1 MSKAPITKVPSPVG
15 GGGLGWGRLYR
26 TAMDALYRFC
36 VIVAGGALV
45 LISAVIPW
53 GVFTRYVLNSAASW
67 PEPMAILLTIV
78 LTFFGAAA
86 CYRAGTHM
94 SVSVLVRV
102 MPLPLRRVIE
112 PFAEGLVALVGLFM
126 VIWGAR
132 LVDATWHQSI
142 AEFPSLSVG
151 LTYLPIP
158 VGWRHNAAVRCRA
171 PADRAPAA
179 GRRTDA
185 ALRRVHSRP
194 MEILIVVGT
203 LLVCFALGVPIAYAL
218 GLGALAGAY
227 WIGIPLEAVML
238 QVSSGVSKF
247 AMLTIPFFV
256 LAGAIMAEG
265 GMARRLVAFANVLVG
280 LVRVRGG
287 LSAVNV
293 LATTFL
299 SGISGSAVA
308 DTSAIG
314 SVMIPQMERTGYP
327 RVFATN
333 VTISASVQALLVP
346 PSHNAVIYSLATG
359 GTISIISLFMAGVMP
374 GLLLGASLV
383 VLCLVIAYR
392 NGHPRGE
399 TVPLREAAKIAI
411 DALWGLVTLAIILGG
426 ILGGIFTAIEAGA
439 VACIWAF
446 FVTMFIYRDYRWRD
460 LPELIHRTMRTVAMV
475 MTLIAFASSV
485 GYVMALMQVP
495 ARVTALLLT
504 LSSDKNVILFLIN
517 ILLLVLGCL
526 LDMAPSI
533 LIVTPILL
541 PVVMKFGVDPV
552 HFGMIMLLNLGIGL
566 CHPPVGAILFVGCAV
581 GRVTIEQV
589 VREIW
594 PFYGVMFFVLMLVTY
609 IPSVSLWL
617 PRILGL

>member
-1 MSKAPITKVPSPVG
+1 
-15 GGGLGWGRLYR
+15 
-26 TAMDALYRFC
+26 
-36 VIVAGGALV
+36 
-45 LISAVIPW
+45 
-53 GVFTRYVLNSAASW
+53 
-67 PEPMAILLTIV
+67 
-78 LTFFGAAA
+78 
-86 CYRAGTHM
+86 
-94 SVSVLVRV
+94 
-102 MPLPLRRVIE
+102 
-112 PFAEGLVALVGLFM
+112 
-126 VIWGAR
+126 
-132 LVDATWHQSI
+132 
-142 AEFPSLSVG
+142 
-151 LTYLPIP
+151 
-158 VGWRHNAAVRCRA
+158 
-171 PADRAPAA
+171 
-179 GRRTDA
+179 
-185 ALRRVHSRP
+185 

-203 LLVCFALGVPIAYAL
+203 MLVCFALGVPIAYAL

-280 LVRVRGG
+280 LVRIRGG

-359 GTISIISLFMAGVMP
+359 GTISIISLFMAGVTP
-374 GLLLGASLV
+374 GLLLGASLI
-383 VLCLVIAYR
+383 VLCLALAYR
-392 NGHPRGE
+392 NGHPKGE
-399 TVPLREAAKIAI
+399 AVPSREAIKIAL

-439 VACIWAF
+439 VACLWAF

-485 GYVMALMQVP
+485 GYVMAMMQVP
-495 ARVTALLLT
+495 AKVTALLLT

-541 PVVMKFGVDPV
+541 PVVVKFGVDPV

-594 PFYGVMFFVLMLVTY
+594 PFYAVMFLVLMLVTY
-609 IPSVSLWL
+609 IPTISLWL
-617 PRILGL
+617 PRMLSL

>member
-1 MSKAPITKVPSPVG
+1 V
-15 GGGLGWGRLYR
+15 
-26 TAMDALYRFC
+26 
-36 VIVAGGALV
+36 
-45 LISAVIPW
+45 
-53 GVFTRYVLNSAASW
+53 
-67 PEPMAILLTIV
+67 
-78 LTFFGAAA
+78 
-86 CYRAGTHM
+86 
-94 SVSVLVRV
+94 
-102 MPLPLRRVIE
+102 
-112 PFAEGLVALVGLFM
+112 
-126 VIWGAR
+126 
-132 LVDATWHQSI
+132 
-142 AEFPSLSVG
+142 
-151 LTYLPIP
+151 
-158 VGWRHNAAVRCRA
+158 
-171 PADRAPAA
+171 
-179 GRRTDA
+179 
-185 ALRRVHSRP
+185 
-194 MEILIVVGT
+194 EILIVIAS
-203 LLVCFALGVPIAYAL
+203 LFVCFALGVPIAYAL
-218 GLGALAGAY
+218 GLSALAGAY
-227 WIGIPLEAVML
+227 SIGIPLEAVML

-265 GMARRLVAFANVLVG
+265 GMARRLVAFANALVG

-314 SVMIPQMERTGYP
+314 SVMIPQMEKTGYP

-359 GTISIISLFMAGVMP
+359 GTISIISLFMAGVAP
-374 GLLLGASLV
+374 GLLLGASLI
-383 VLCLVIAYR
+383 VLCLVLAYR
-392 NGHPRGE
+392 DGHPRGE
-399 TVPLREAAKIAI
+399 TVALREALKIAI

-426 ILGGIFTAIEAGA
+426 ILGGVFTAIEAGA
-439 VACIWAF
+439 VACLWAF
-446 FVTMFIYRDYRWRD
+446 FVTMFIYRDYRWRE
-460 LPELIHRTMRTVAMV
+460 LPQLVHRTMRTVAMV

-495 ARVTALLLT
+495 ARVTAVLLT
-504 LSSDKNVILFLIN
+504 LSSDKNVILLLIN
-517 ILLLVLGCL
+517 VLLLVLGCL

-533 LIVTPILL
+533 LICTPILL
-541 PVVMKFGVDPV
+541 PVVVKFGVDPV

-594 PFYGVMFFVLMLVTY
+594 PFYAVMFIVLMLVTY
-609 IPSVSLWL
+609 IPSISLWL
-617 PRILGL
+617 PRLLSL

>member
-1 MSKAPITKVPSPVG
+1 
-15 GGGLGWGRLYR
+15 
-26 TAMDALYRFC
+26 
-36 VIVAGGALV
+36 
-45 LISAVIPW
+45 
-53 GVFTRYVLNSAASW
+53 
-67 PEPMAILLTIV
+67 
-78 LTFFGAAA
+78 
-86 CYRAGTHM
+86 
-94 SVSVLVRV
+94 
-102 MPLPLRRVIE
+102 
-112 PFAEGLVALVGLFM
+112 
-126 VIWGAR
+126 
-132 LVDATWHQSI
+132 
-142 AEFPSLSVG
+142 
-151 LTYLPIP
+151 
-158 VGWRHNAAVRCRA
+158 
-171 PADRAPAA
+171 
-179 GRRTDA
+179 
-185 ALRRVHSRP
+185 

-280 LVRVRGG
+280 LVRIRGG

-383 VLCLVIAYR
+383 VLCVALAYR
-392 NGHPRGE
+392 NRHPRGE
-399 TVPLREAAKIAI
+399 TVPLRAAVKIAV

-426 ILGGIFTAIEAGA
+426 ILGGVFTAIEAGA

-446 FVTMFIYRDYRWRD
+446 FVTMFVYRDYRWRD

-617 PRILGL
+617 PRMLGL

>member
-1 MSKAPITKVPSPVG
+1 
-15 GGGLGWGRLYR
+15 
-26 TAMDALYRFC
+26 
-36 VIVAGGALV
+36 
-45 LISAVIPW
+45 
-53 GVFTRYVLNSAASW
+53 
-67 PEPMAILLTIV
+67 
-78 LTFFGAAA
+78 
-86 CYRAGTHM
+86 
-94 SVSVLVRV
+94 
-102 MPLPLRRVIE
+102 
-112 PFAEGLVALVGLFM
+112 
-126 VIWGAR
+126 
-132 LVDATWHQSI
+132 
-142 AEFPSLSVG
+142 
-151 LTYLPIP
+151 
-158 VGWRHNAAVRCRA
+158 
-171 PADRAPAA
+171 
-179 GRRTDA
+179 
-185 ALRRVHSRP
+185 

-280 LVRVRGG
+280 LVRIRGG

-314 SVMIPQMERTGYP
+314 SVMIPQMEQTGYP

-383 VLCLVIAYR
+383 VLCLVLAYR

-399 TVPLREAAKIAI
+399 TVPLRAAVKIAV
-411 DALWGLVTLAIILGG
+411 DALWGLVTLSIILGG
-426 ILGGIFTAIEAGA
+426 ILGGVFTAIEAGA

-609 IPSVSLWL
+609 LPSVSLWL
-617 PRILGL
+617 PRMLGL

>member
-1 MSKAPITKVPSPVG
+1 
-15 GGGLGWGRLYR
+15 
-26 TAMDALYRFC
+26 
-36 VIVAGGALV
+36 
-45 LISAVIPW
+45 
-53 GVFTRYVLNSAASW
+53 
-67 PEPMAILLTIV
+67 
-78 LTFFGAAA
+78 
-86 CYRAGTHM
+86 
-94 SVSVLVRV
+94 
-102 MPLPLRRVIE
+102 
-112 PFAEGLVALVGLFM
+112 
-126 VIWGAR
+126 
-132 LVDATWHQSI
+132 
-142 AEFPSLSVG
+142 
-151 LTYLPIP
+151 
-158 VGWRHNAAVRCRA
+158 
-171 PADRAPAA
+171 
-179 GRRTDA
+179 
-185 ALRRVHSRP
+185 
-194 MEILIVVGT
+194 MEILIVIAS
-203 LLVCFALGVPIAYAL
+203 LFVCFALGVPIAYAL
-218 GLGALAGAY
+218 GLAALAGAY

-280 LVRVRGG
+280 MVRVRGG

-314 SVMIPQMERTGYP
+314 SVMIPQMEKTGYP

-359 GTISIISLFMAGVMP
+359 GTISIISLFMAGVAP

-383 VLCLVIAYR
+383 VLCLALAYR
-392 NGHPRGE
+392 DGHPRGE
-399 TVPLREAAKIAI
+399 TVALREAVKIAI
-411 DALWGLVTLAIILGG
+411 DALWGSVTLAIILGG
-426 ILGGIFTAIEAGA
+426 ILGGVFTAIEAGA
-439 VACIWAF
+439 VACLWAF
-446 FVTMFIYRDYRWRD
+446 FVTMFIYRDYRWRE
-460 LPELIHRTMRTVAMV
+460 LPQLVHRTMRTVAMV
-475 MTLIAFASSV
+475 MTLIAFAASV

-495 ARVTALLLT
+495 AKVTAMLLT
-504 LSSDKNVILFLIN
+504 LSSDKNVILLLIN
-517 ILLLVLGCL
+517 VLLLVLGCL

-533 LIVTPILL
+533 LICTPILL
-541 PVVMKFGVDPV
+541 PVVVKFGVDPV

-594 PFYGVMFFVLMLVTY
+594 PFYAVMFIVLMLVTY
-609 IPSVSLWL
+609 IPSISLWL
-617 PRILGL
+617 PRLLSL

>member
-1 MSKAPITKVPSPVG
+1 
-15 GGGLGWGRLYR
+15 
-26 TAMDALYRFC
+26 
-36 VIVAGGALV
+36 
-45 LISAVIPW
+45 
-53 GVFTRYVLNSAASW
+53 
-67 PEPMAILLTIV
+67 
-78 LTFFGAAA
+78 
-86 CYRAGTHM
+86 
-94 SVSVLVRV
+94 
-102 MPLPLRRVIE
+102 
-112 PFAEGLVALVGLFM
+112 
-126 VIWGAR
+126 
-132 LVDATWHQSI
+132 
-142 AEFPSLSVG
+142 
-151 LTYLPIP
+151 
-158 VGWRHNAAVRCRA
+158 
-171 PADRAPAA
+171 
-179 GRRTDA
+179 
-185 ALRRVHSRP
+185 
-194 MEILIVVGT
+194 MEILIVIGT

-280 LVRVRGG
+280 MARIRGG
-287 LSAVNV
+287 LSVVNV

-314 SVMIPQMERTGYP
+314 SVMIPQMEKTGYP

-359 GTISIISLFMAGVMP
+359 GTISIISLFMAGVAP
-374 GLLLGASLV
+374 GLLLGASLI
-383 VLCLVIAYR
+383 VLCLVLAYR

-399 TVPLREAAKIAI
+399 TVALREAVKIAI

-426 ILGGIFTAIEAGA
+426 ILGGVFTAIEAGA

-446 FVTMFIYRDYRWRD
+446 FVTMFVYRDYRWRD

-485 GYVMALMQVP
+485 GYIMALMQVP

-504 LSSDKNVILFLIN
+504 LSSDKNVILLLIN
-517 ILLLVLGCL
+517 VLLLVLGCL

-594 PFYGVMFFVLMLVTY
+594 PFYAVMFFVLMLITY
-609 IPSVSLWL
+609 IPSISLWL
-617 PRILGL
+617 PRMLSLQP